1 MLCNSGDEM
10 EDVANSMVSIDQY
23 KTVTPYKPLTELFYP
38 GGVVKHAVVEIDGQ
52 LIVNITEKVLS
63 EDNWWLQTATDSK
76 IQVGFEFVY
85 ALLSAQN

>member
-63 EDNWWLQTATDSK
+63 VEPARIIDDYKRRQIPRFK
-76 IQVGFEFVY
+76 
-85 ALLSAQN
+85 